1 MDLWSILLFGLV
13 GWWAWMLLSEL
24 FSPDR
29 PDSSSDRSREPSA
42 AREMDGDE
50 GDDEWEAWDDDDDL
64 GRWGRRGRNNP
75 DDHAAFGWRGRYFV
89 PFAGPGFFGAGAI
102 ASMSPTIQVESRRVS
117 VTPAAIAGAIR
128 SVLCT
133 RQKL

>member
-50 GDDEWEAWDDDDDL
+50 GDDEWEL
-64 GRWGRRGRNNP
+64 GTTTTIWGDGV
-75 DDHAAFGWRGRYFV
+75 DGG
-89 PFAGPGFFGAGAI
+89 
-102 ASMSPTIQVESRRVS
+102 E
-117 VTPAAIAGAIR
+117 
-128 SVLCT
+128 
-133 RQKL
+133 